1 MYIKTK
7 KKWQF
12 ALEIAMIVLGTM
24 LMGFA
29 FSVFLEPNNIS
40 TGGFSALAMIINVLF
55 VKIGL
60 PDIPTSVIY
69 LVLNIGLY
77 FLAIKSLGK
86 RFAIKSLVGILSF
99 SLGMQLFSMIG
110 FNITYELLISAVYGG
125 AIMGVGVGLVVRFGG
140 STGGTDMVASMVKKH
155 KPNAT
160 FGTLIISVDMVII
173 FLSLFVFTNGLEL
186 LPYTILALLLSMFV
200 TDFVTEGYKQVR
212 AYNIVTTKP
221 EMLGDAIMQQLSRG
235 CTCTQVVGMHSKSDK
250 YILTCLI
257 SRFQAGQL
265 RNIIGEIDP
274 SAFVYMTKVTDVIG
288 SWSSVEEIQK
298 ETELKNN
305 NVVASPKI
313 VKKQTKTDA
322 KSETKDQSQDKNL

>member
-160 FGTLIISVDMVII
+160 FGTLIVSVDMVII
-173 FLSLFVFTNGLEL
+173 FLSLFVFTNGLQL

-212 AYNIVTTKP
+212 AYNIITTNP

-265 RNIIGEIDP
+265 RNIIKEIDP

-305 NVVASPKI
+305 NVVTSAKI
-313 VKKQTKTDA
+313 VKKQTKTNIKND
-322 KSETKDQSQDKNL
+322 TKDQSQDKNL

>member
-160 FGTLIISVDMVII
+160 FGTLIVSVDMVII

-212 AYNIVTTKP
+212 AYNIITTNP

-265 RNIIGEIDP
+265 RNIIKEIDP
-274 SAFVYMTKVTDVIG
+274 GAFVYMTKVTDVIG

-305 NVVASPKI
+305 NVVASAKI
-313 VKKQTKTDA
+313 VKKQTKTNIKND
-322 KSETKDQSQDKNL
+322 TKDQSQDKNL

>member
-160 FGTLIISVDMVII
+160 FGTLIVSVDMVII
-173 FLSLFVFTNGLEL
+173 FLSLFVFTNGLQL

-212 AYNIVTTKP
+212 AYNIITTNP

-265 RNIIGEIDP
+265 RNIIKEIDP
-274 SAFVYMTKVTDVIG
+274 GAFVYMTKVTDVIG

-305 NVVASPKI
+305 NVVASAKI
-313 VKKQTKTDA
+313 VKKQTKTNIKND
-322 KSETKDQSQDKNL
+322 TKDQSQDKNL

>member
-60 PDIPTSVIY
+60 PDIPTSIIY

-160 FGTLIISVDMVII
+160 FGTLIVSVDMVII

-212 AYNIVTTKP
+212 AYNIITTNP

-257 SRFQAGQL
+257 SRFQVGQL
-265 RNIIGEIDP
+265 RNIIKEIDP
-274 SAFVYMTKVTDVIG
+274 GAFVYMTKVTDVIG

-305 NVVASPKI
+305 NVVTSAKT
-313 VKKQTKTDA
+313 VKKQTKTNIKND
-322 KSETKDQSQDKNL
+322 TKDQSQDKNL

>member
-60 PDIPTSVIY
+60 PDIPTSIIY

-160 FGTLIISVDMVII
+160 FGTLIVSVDMVII

-212 AYNIVTTKP
+212 AYNIITTKP

-265 RNIIGEIDP
+265 QNIIKEIDP

-288 SWSSVEEIQK
+288 SWSSVKEIQK
-298 ETELKNN
+298 EAELKQAET
-305 NVVASPKI
+305 ASGKML
-313 VKKQTKTDA
+313 KKQTKTNVKND
-322 KSETKDQSQDKNL
+322 TKDQSQDKNL

>member
-60 PDIPTSVIY
+60 PDIPTSIIY

-77 FLAIKSLGK
+77 FIAIKSLGK

-160 FGTLIISVDMVII
+160 FGTLIVSVDMVII

-212 AYNIVTTKP
+212 AYNIITTKP

-265 RNIIGEIDP
+265 QNIIKEIDP

-288 SWSSVEEIQK
+288 SWSSVKEIQK
-298 ETELKNN
+298 EAELKQAET
-305 NVVASPKI
+305 ASGKML
-313 VKKQTKTDA
+313 KKQTKTNVKND
-322 KSETKDQSQDKNL
+322 TKDQSQDKNL

>member
-173 FLSLFVFTNGLEL
+173 FLSLFVFTNGLQL

-212 AYNIVTTKP
+212 AYNIITTNP

-265 RNIIGEIDP
+265 RNIIKEIDP
-274 SAFVYMTKVTDVIG
+274 GAFVYMTKVTDVIG

-305 NVVASPKI
+305 NVVASAKI
-313 VKKQTKTDA
+313 VKKQTKTNIKND
-322 KSETKDQSQDKNL
+322 TKDQSQDKNL